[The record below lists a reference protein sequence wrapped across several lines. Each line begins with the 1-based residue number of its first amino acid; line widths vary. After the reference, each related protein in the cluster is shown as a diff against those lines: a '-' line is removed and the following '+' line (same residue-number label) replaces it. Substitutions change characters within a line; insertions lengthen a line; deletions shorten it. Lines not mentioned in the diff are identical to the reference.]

1 MSERNQSTDDENVQ
15 TKSDPNLV
23 GSAQAVRDDRAA
35 RFTTMQDEDK
45 YVPEGADW
53 TDTEFYRGR

>member
-1 MSERNQSTDDENVQ
+1 MSEKDQSTDDENVQ

-23 GSAQAVRDDRAA
+23 GSAQAVRDDRAS
-35 RFTTMQDEDK
+35 RFTATQDEDK

-53 TDTEFYRGR
+53 SDSFNDAR